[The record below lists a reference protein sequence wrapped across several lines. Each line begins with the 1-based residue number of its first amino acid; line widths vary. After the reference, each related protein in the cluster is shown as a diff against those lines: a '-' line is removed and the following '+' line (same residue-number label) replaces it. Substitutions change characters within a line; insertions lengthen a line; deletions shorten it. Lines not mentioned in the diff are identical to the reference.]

1 MLTKEASCRRQSAVA
16 GRGATKDPPGVTKSK
31 KNQQTQ
37 PRHGSIRIVDVGFF
51 PKSPN
56 GFKRT
61 TACLTAHC
69 LAPSPMHDATAPVFL
84 PDYSAPW
91 PALRANVILLSG
103 HPSFFFLSLR
113 ELLMK
118 WSFCFFPVSMGLI
131 SLLVSETC
139 LKMTKLPALLPST
152 IGLVL
157 NKSGLIL
164 MMSCGSK
171 MF

>member
-69 LAPSPMHDATAPVFL
+69 LATSPMARGHCSGFPPRLFGAMASLARERHPAVGSSIFLLPFLARTAHEV
-84 PDYSAPW
+84 
-91 PALRANVILLSG
+91 VILFFSG
-103 HPSFFFLSLR
+103 FDGFDLTA
-113 ELLMK
+113 
-118 WSFCFFPVSMGLI
+118 CF
-131 SLLVSETC
+131 
-139 LKMTKLPALLPST
+139 
-152 IGLVL
+152 
-157 NKSGLIL
+157 
-164 MMSCGSK
+164 
-171 MF
+171 